1 VPQASLSIADE
12 TTVNIVNI
20 MNTAERMN
28 SINRLLASALQE
40 YRLRTVVGVIVYDDL
55 RRPWY
60 RPMSTA

>member
-28 SINRLLASALQE
+28 SINRLLAGALQE
-40 YRLRTVVGVIVYDDL
+40 YRLGTVVGVIVIVYDDL
-55 RRPWY
+55 RRPC
-60 RPMSTA
+60 